1 MAEERT
7 PKPKREQAVR
17 EQLTRVQQLI
27 AARGQDAASLV
38 RTWMA
43 KQQTK
48 DKR

>member
-1 MAEERT
+1 MTQKGT

-38 RTWMA
+38 RTWMS
-43 KQQTK
+43 KEQ
-48 DKR
+48 DKRKH